1 MIKNIVF
8 DFGGVLVQYDFVTF
22 FANILGSR
30 EQGEWFM
37 ENVLPHSVNNE
48 MDLEFHNFRYYI
60 EQQQRLWP
68 DYAEALDIFDKHYI
82 DVFTCETEGIRD
94 LILSL
99 KSSGYRILGLSNWSS
114 RVYDVIN
121 KFDIFNLIEDSLI
134 SKDVHQLKPNKDIYE
149 SFLNK
154 FDVKAAECVF
164 IDDKPE
170 NIEGCKTVGMNGIV
184 FKNSNQ
190 LKHELD
196 KLLLSDI

>member
-8 DFGGVLVQYDFVTF
+8 DFGGVLVQYDFLTF
-22 FANILGSR
+22 FAKILGSK
-30 EQGEWFM
+30 EDATCFM
-37 ENVLPHSVNNE
+37 QKVLSEKVNNE
-48 MDLEFHNFRYYI
+48 MDLELHEFSYYI
-60 EQQQRLWP
+60 EQQKRLWP
-68 DYAEALDIFDKHYI
+68 EYAEALDIFDKHYI

-190 LKHELD
+190 LKQELD

>member
-8 DFGGVLVQYDFVTF
+8 DFGGVLVQYDFLTF
-22 FANILGSR
+22 FAKILGSK
-30 EQGEWFM
+30 EDATCFM
-37 ENVLPHSVNNE
+37 QKVLSEKVNNE
-48 MDLEFHNFRYYI
+48 MDLELHEFSYYI
-60 EQQQRLWP
+60 EQQKRLWP
-68 DYAEALDIFDKHYI
+68 EYAEAIDIFDKHYI
-82 DVFTCETEGIRD
+82 DVFTGETDGIRD
-94 LILSL
+94 LMLSL
-99 KSSGYRILGLSNWSS
+99 KAHGYRLLGLSNWSS

>member
-8 DFGGVLVQYDFVTF
+8 DFGGVLVQYDFLTF
-22 FANILGSR
+22 FAKILGSK
-30 EQGEWFM
+30 EDATCFM
-37 ENVLPHSVNNE
+37 QKVLSEKVNNE
-48 MDLEFHNFRYYI
+48 MDLELHEFSYYI
-60 EQQQRLWP
+60 EQQKRLWP
-68 DYAEALDIFDKHYI
+68 EYAEALDIFDKHYI

-94 LILSL
+94 LMLSL
-99 KSSGYRILGLSNWSS
+99 KAKGYRLLGLSNWSS
-114 RVYDVIN
+114 RVYEVMD

-154 FDVKAAECVF
+154 FHVEADECVF

-184 FKNSNQ
+184 FKNSKQ
-190 LKHELD
+190 LKQELD

>member
-1 MIKNIVF
+1 MKYKLYNENINKNGNIFNQILQNRGIKNPSKYLNLSK
-8 DFGGVLVQYDFVTF
+8 DSLQPYQNLE
-22 FANILGSR
+22 NIEES
-30 EQGEWFM
+30 
-37 ENVLPHSVNNE
+37 
-48 MDLEFHNFRYYI
+48 I
-60 EQQQRLWP
+60 
-68 DYAEALDIFDKHYI
+68 DIFDKHYI

-99 KSSGYRILGLSNWSS
+99 KSRGYSILGLSNWSS

-190 LKHELD
+190 LKQELD

>member
-8 DFGGVLVQYDFVTF
+8 DFGGVLVQYDFEGF
-22 FANILGSR
+22 FAKILGSR

-37 ENVLPHSVNNE
+37 ENVLPHRINND

-82 DVFTCETEGIRD
+82 DVFTRETEGIRD
-94 LILSL
+94 ILLTL
-99 KSSGYRILGLSNWSS
+99 KARGYRILGLSNWSS
-114 RVYDVIN
+114 RVYEVIN

-154 FDVKAAECVF
+154 FHVKADECVF

-170 NIEGCKTVGMNGIV
+170 NIEGCKVVGMNGIV
-184 FKNSNQ
+184 FKNSKQ
-190 LKHELD
+190 LQQELD
-196 KLLLSDI
+196 KLLQSVI

>member
-1 MIKNIVF
+1 M
-8 DFGGVLVQYDFVTF
+8 
-22 FANILGSR
+22 
-30 EQGEWFM
+30 
-37 ENVLPHSVNNE
+37 
-48 MDLEFHNFRYYI
+48 
-60 EQQQRLWP
+60 
-68 DYAEALDIFDKHYI
+68 
-82 DVFTCETEGIRD
+82 
-94 LILSL
+94 
-99 KSSGYRILGLSNWSS
+99 
-114 RVYDVIN
+114 IN

>member
-1 MIKNIVF
+1 
-8 DFGGVLVQYDFVTF
+8 
-22 FANILGSR
+22 
-30 EQGEWFM
+30 
-37 ENVLPHSVNNE
+37 
-48 MDLEFHNFRYYI
+48 MDLEYHNFRYYI
-60 EQQQRLWP
+60 EQQQQLWP

-99 KSSGYRILGLSNWSS
+99 KSRGYRILGLSNWSS

-154 FDVKAAECVF
+154 FDVKAVECVF

-184 FKNSNQ
+184 FKNSKQ
-190 LKHELD
+190 LKQELD
-196 KLLLSDI
+196 KLLLSEN

>member
-22 FANILGSR
+22 FAKILGSR
-30 EQGEWFM
+30 EEGEWFM
-37 ENVLPHSVNNE
+37 QKVLSEKVNNE
-48 MDLEFHNFRYYI
+48 MDLELHEFSYYI
-60 EQQQRLWP
+60 EQQKRLWP
-68 DYAEALDIFDKHYI
+68 EYAEALDIFDKHYI

-94 LILSL
+94 LMLSL
-99 KSSGYRILGLSNWSS
+99 KAKGYRLLGLSNWSS
-114 RVYDVIN
+114 RVYEVMD

-134 SKDVHQLKPNKDIYE
+134 SKDVHQLKPNRDIYE

-154 FDVKAAECVF
+154 FNVKAEECVF

-170 NIEGCKTVGMNGIV
+170 NIEGCKAVGMSGIV

-190 LKHELD
+190 LKQELD
-196 KLLLSDI
+196 NILR

>member
-8 DFGGVLVQYDFVTF
+8 DFGGVLVQYDFLTF
-22 FANILGSR
+22 FAKILGSK
-30 EQGEWFM
+30 EDATCFM
-37 ENVLPHSVNNE
+37 QKVLSEKVNNE
-48 MDLEFHNFRYYI
+48 MDLELHEFSYYI
-60 EQQQRLWP
+60 EQQKRLWP
-68 DYAEALDIFDKHYI
+68 EYAEALDIFDKHYI
-82 DVFTCETEGIRD
+82 DVFTRETDGIRD
-94 LILSL
+94 LMLSL
-99 KSSGYRILGLSNWSS
+99 KAHGYRLLGLSNWSS

>member
-8 DFGGVLVQYDFVTF
+8 DFGGVLVQYDFLTF
-22 FANILGSR
+22 FAKILGSK
-30 EQGEWFM
+30 EDATCFM
-37 ENVLPHSVNNE
+37 QKVLSEKVNNE
-48 MDLEFHNFRYYI
+48 MDLELHEFSYYI
-60 EQQQRLWP
+60 EQQKRLWP
-68 DYAEALDIFDKHYI
+68 EYAEALDIFDKHYI

-94 LILSL
+94 LMLSL
-99 KSSGYRILGLSNWSS
+99 KAKGYRLLGLSNWSS
-114 RVYDVIN
+114 RVYEVMD

-190 LKHELD
+190 LKQELD